1 MSGLDWSGAGLGSTT
16 VEKPFADL
24 LRDATGVLGDV
35 PTITEGPVVRWYDG
49 ERQITLT
56 PLGADATTVVVQ
68 RADAAADEEYRSFES
83 SPDSALPYRWRA
95 DDLALLPN
103 GTSLP
108 GERAV
113 KDFDALA
120 PVLTQTLVSL
130 CSATVTLAAATGR
143 SEIQLHLWHADPAHD
158 SLAKADRWAAR
169 RNTSL
174 TLLRK
179 AGAGDIR
186 VMPVGEKALANR
198 LSFAPTAEGATEA
211 AAYLLTQIS
220 ETGARTPADLRLA
233 SSLTLERRTL
243 TLSPFALGII
253 ETGLWA

>member
-1 MSGLDWSGAGLGSTT
+1 MERPF
-16 VEKPFADL
+16 VEL
-24 LRDATGVLGDV
+24 LREAKGVLGDV
-35 PTITEGPVVRWYDG
+35 PTITEGPAVRWYDG
-49 ERQITLT
+49 ARQITLA
-56 PLGADATTVVVQ
+56 PQGAGAAHVVVQ
-68 RADAAADEEYRSFES
+68 PADAAADEEYRSFES
-83 SPDSALPYRWRA
+83 LPDSALPYRWRA

-113 KDFDALA
+113 EDFDALA
-120 PVLTQTLVSL
+120 PVLTHTLVSL
-130 CSATVTLAAATGR
+130 CSATVTLGAATGR

-158 SLAKADRWAAR
+158 SLAEAERWAAR
-169 RNTSL
+169 RTTSL

-179 AGAGDIR
+179 AGAGEIR
-186 VMPVGEKALANR
+186 VMPVGEKALAKR

-233 SSLTLERRTL
+233 STFTLERRTL
-243 TLSPFALGII
+243 TLSPFALGILQ
-253 ETGLWA
+253 TGLWT

>member
-1 MSGLDWSGAGLGSTT
+1 MSHFDWSGAGLGSTR
-16 VEKPFADL
+16 VEKPFVEL
-24 LRDATGVLGDV
+24 LREATGVLGDA

-49 ERQITLT
+49 TRQITLA
-56 PLGADATTVVVQ
+56 PQGADAAHVVVQ
-68 RADAAADEEYRSFES
+68 SADAAADEEYRNFES
-83 SPDSALPYRWRA
+83 LPDSALPYQWRA

-103 GTSLP
+103 GTPLP

-113 KDFDALA
+113 EDFEALA

-143 SEIQLHLWHADPAHD
+143 SEVKLHLWHADPAHAD
-158 SLAKADRWAAR
+158 LAKADRWAAR
-169 RNTSL
+169 SATSL

-186 VMPVGEKALANR
+186 VLPVGEKALANR
-198 LSFAPTAEGATEA
+198 LSFAATAEGATEA

-233 SSLTLERRTL
+233 STLTLERRTL
-243 TLSPFALGII
+243 TLSPFALGIL
-253 ETGLWA
+253 ETSLWA